1 MKQNEKRQDEKR
13 QDEKEKWDKA
23 RQEIMQNLDELRQE
37 R

>member
-1 MKQNEKRQDEKR
+1 MKRQDEKR
-13 QDEKEKWDKA
+13 QYEKEKWDKA